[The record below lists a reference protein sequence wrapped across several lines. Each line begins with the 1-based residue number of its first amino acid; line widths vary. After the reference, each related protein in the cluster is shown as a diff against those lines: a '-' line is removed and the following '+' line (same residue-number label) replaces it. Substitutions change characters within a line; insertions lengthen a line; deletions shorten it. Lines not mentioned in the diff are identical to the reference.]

1 MDPHACVIYIHVDV
15 LKSERIDDKISEYFF
30 LPNNIIIY
38 NLHLPSM
45 ISLLLTET

>member
-30 LPNNIIIY
+30 LPNNVIIY
-38 NLHLPSM
+38 LHLPSM

>member
-15 LKSERIDDKISEYFF
+15 LKSERIDDKNSEYFF

-38 NLHLPSM
+38 LHLPSM